1 MVTQLPDRLVAWA
14 LIVASGCGGGPQVS
28 ANGVS
33 ESSVVGHV
41 GRRIEGALY
50 DISTTKPCVRPPVVP
65 DLRSRASSQRV
76 PTVSPLHPT
85 ITWILPDSSRLTFVW
100 APNARRYDV
109 FHLGG
114 GYEAVGRVDRC
125 EALFAGRLLEY
136 DTWRYT
142 RATSTD
148 TVYVARLV
156 VSSSPHR
163 GLEVVAI
170 SYSFAARTAVF
181 NVLANLTLD
190 DQ

>member
-1 MVTQLPDRLVAWA
+1 MVTQIPDRLVALA

-28 ANGVS
+28 ANGLS
-33 ESSVVGHV
+33 ESGVVGHV
-41 GRRIEGALY
+41 GWRIEGALY
-50 DISTTKPCVRPPVVP
+50 DISSAKPCVPPRVVP

-85 ITWILPDSSRLTFVW
+85 VTWILPDSSRLAFAW

-114 GYEAVGRVDRC
+114 GYEEVGGVDRC
-125 EALFAGRLLEY
+125 DALFAGRLREY

-156 VSSSPHR
+156 VSSSSHR

-170 SYSFAARTAVF
+170 SYSFAARAAVF
-181 NVLANLTLD
+181 SVLANLTLD